1 MFPTLLYIFYSSF
14 VDFQIVGV
22 PFIRLSK
29 IKMYFCTDINL
40 IQEENDFRIQ
50 YTGALQKRQN

>member
-14 VDFQIVGV
+14 VDFQIAKG
-22 PFIRLSK
+22 PFAGLSK